1 MSQSFQ
7 QAASSANKATAVP
20 EDDWSGVTDAN
31 ERRKIQNRIAQR
43 KFRKSKMKMRGKED
57 RTNSSLGDKARQL
70 REENERAAENQRRA
84 GGAYT
89 TPEPEDIDDDHEEG
103 LPWGGISLRHVFETG
118 RSKEQ
123 SSRETSINTAVSR
136 AGGSSR

>member
-1 MSQSFQ
+1 MSQSSQ
-7 QAASSANKATAVP
+7 QESSNASTTTSAP
-20 EDDWSGVTDAN
+20 DDDWSHITDPN

-43 KFRKSKMKMRGKED
+43 KFS
-57 RTNSSLGDKARQL
+57 TSLSPNREVARSNNHLGEKARQL
-70 REENERAAENQRRA
+70 REENERAVENQRRA

-89 TPEPEDIDDDHEEG
+89 TPEPDDIDDGNHEG

-123 SSRETSINTAVSR
+123 SSRETSINTAVSK